1 MLEGCHLTREELLEN
16 MLSRDVIQPS
26 NSLWASPIVVVRK
39 KDGRVRF
46 CVDYRKLNSITYKGT
61 YPLPRIDNM
70 LDTLAGSQWFSTLD
84 LVSGGS

>member
-1 MLEGCHLTREELLEN
+1 

-46 CVDYRKLNSITYKGT
+46 CVDYRKLNSITYTAT